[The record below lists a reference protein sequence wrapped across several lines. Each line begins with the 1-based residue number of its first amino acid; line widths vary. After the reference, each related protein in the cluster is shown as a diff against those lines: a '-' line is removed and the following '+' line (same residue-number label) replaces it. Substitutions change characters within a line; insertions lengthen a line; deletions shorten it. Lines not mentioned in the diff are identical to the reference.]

1 MNLTLILA
9 ILICLVCTIMIF
21 WNRAQARTID
31 EYETLIWVQDEIIT
45 QYREKY
51 GDMIIDLSKEG
62 K

>member
-45 QYREKY
+45 
-51 GDMIIDLSKEG
+51 
-62 K
+62 